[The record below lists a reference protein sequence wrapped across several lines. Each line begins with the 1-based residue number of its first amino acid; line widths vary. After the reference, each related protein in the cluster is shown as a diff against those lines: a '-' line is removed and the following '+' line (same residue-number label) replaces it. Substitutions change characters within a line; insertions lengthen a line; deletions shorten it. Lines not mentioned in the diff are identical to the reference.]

1 MLIQVVQTLLDY
13 NDNMKKELV
22 ASVNNIDGKLLR
34 HEETQVGQAWIR
46 RKETLR
52 QQLDYDDPYERNF
65 LINLPQI
72 LEAFIDDDVK
82 SIRQARIESLRGAG
96 KGLTD
101 FFEHLNIIHNRIRQQ
116 SRKITAA
123 IEENMKIDALSSI
136 SISMNSRIDSLDY
149 WKPLQGYSKSW
160 QAWLDSGERELP
172 DKEFLDEMSLL
183 IDMLKSIKSGSQLRD
198 YFDLHI
204 HMVENGHERVIRN
217 DHELDNSTSD
227 GLRYLALCV
236 IFIAISRL
244 LCPDRQVLLHW
255 PIDELGTLHGK
266 NISRLFSMLD
276 QGGIVMLAGFPSEDP
291 VMLRHFRHRQ
301 IIDFHEGVRV
311 IDVPEST
318 LRERAMAHRNR
329 QAVDEHFG

>member
-149 WKPLQGYSKSW
+149 WKPLQGFSKSW
-160 QAWLDSGERELP
+160 QAWLKSGERDLP
-172 DKEFLDEMSLL
+172 DKEFLDEMSSL

-198 YFDLHI
+198 YFDLYI

-227 GLRYLALCV
+227 GLKYLALCV
-236 IFIAISRL
+236 IYIALCRL
-244 LCPDRQVLLHW
+244 LCPDRDVALHW
-255 PIDELGTLHGK
+255 PIDELGTLHGN
-266 NISRLFSMLD
+266 NIPKLFSMLN
-276 QGGIVMLAGFPSEDP
+276 QSGIIMLAGTPGENPS
-291 VMLRHFRHRQ
+291 VLRQSRHRQ
-301 IIDFHEGVRV
+301 IIDFETGVRV
-311 IDVPEST
+311 IDVPDSS
-318 LRERAMAHRNR
+318 LRDRAMARQNR
-329 QAVDEHFG
+329 QVAQ